1 MAARITSLSFDGV
14 SIMISFRHS
23 LETSDGIERRAQRR
37 YPVSTDV
44 SLTLIDGD
52 REHSCLVED
61 VSMGGVRVRFE
72 GPITLAEQ
80 FEVTHPELGRFSS
93 VGRWVSGD
101 VLGLAFDSQE
111 AAIRLCVHCLK
122 KMVPTRGTA

>member
-1 MAARITSLSFDGV
+1 
-14 SIMISFRHS
+14 MISFRHS
-23 LETSDGIERRAQRR
+23 LETTDGIERRAQRR

-61 VSMGGVRVRFE
+61 VSMGGVRVRFQ
-72 GPITLAEQ
+72 GPITLTEQ
-80 FEVTHPELGRFSS
+80 FEVVHPELGRFNSD
-93 VGRWVSGD
+93 GRWVSGD
-101 VLGLAFDSQE
+101 ILGLAFDSQE

-122 KMVPTRGTA
+122 QMVPIQGTA

>member
-1 MAARITSLSFDGV
+1 
-14 SIMISFRHS
+14 MISFRHS
-23 LETSDGIERRAQRR
+23 LETADGIERRAQRR

-52 REHSCLVED
+52 REHCCLVED

-80 FEVTHPELGRFSS
+80 FEVSHPELGRFSS
-93 VGRWVSGD
+93 DGRWVSGD

-122 KMVPTRGTA
+122 QMVPIRGNA